1 MLEFNNITVRKQ
13 GRDLISDVSFK
24 VKKGRIT
31 ALLGKNGSGK
41 STLLGCVTGVN
52 KYSGKITLSGKDISD
67 FSSRE
72 RARIAAVLGQ
82 MMPETSL
89 SVRSLVSLGRNP
101 YVGSMGVLSE
111 DDKKAVSKALS
122 LTETTEFAERC
133 VNTLSGGEKRR
144 VFLALL
150 LAQETPLIILDEPTA
165 YLDRSSVRNICEL
178 IRMLTDEHGKTVLTV
193 MHDLTEAVSFA
204 DDIAILSD
212 GKLTAYGDKTEI
224 LRSESIEKTFE
235 VRRFEVI
242 NGDEKRIF
250 FS

>member
-31 ALLGKNGSGK
+31 ALVGKNGSGK
-41 STLLGCVTGVN
+41 STLIGCVTGVN
-52 KYSGKITLSGKDISD
+52 KYSGKITLSSKDISD
-67 FSSRE
+67 IPSRE

-82 MMPETSL
+82 MMPETAL

-101 YVGSMGVLSE
+101 YVGSMGGLSDE
-111 DDKKAVSKALS
+111 DRKAVDRVLV
-122 LTETTEFAERC
+122 LTDTAVFAERC

-165 YLDRSSVRNICEL
+165 YLDSSSVRSICEL
-178 IRMLTDEHGKTVLTV
+178 IKMLRDEYGKTVLTV
-193 MHDLTEAVSFA
+193 IHDLAAAVSLA
-204 DDIAILSD
+204 DDIAILSE
-212 GKLTAYGDKTEI
+212 GYLTAYGDKNEI

-242 NGDEKRIF
+242 DGDEKRIF